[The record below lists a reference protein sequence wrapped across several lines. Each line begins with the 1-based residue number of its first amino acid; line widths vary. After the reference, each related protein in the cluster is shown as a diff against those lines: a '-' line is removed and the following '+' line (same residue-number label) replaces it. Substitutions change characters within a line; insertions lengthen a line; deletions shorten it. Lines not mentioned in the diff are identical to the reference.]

1 MESLQSNTVQES
13 TTASLLYGR
22 IRAACIH
29 LIASG
34 AIAALLFLFFWFRLY
49 AAPLFQAAGG
59 LEIFVTLLAIDVVL
73 GPLMTLIVW
82 KKDWKQ
88 LRRDLAVI
96 AFVQIAALCYGI
108 YTLWIAR
115 PVYIAALVQRFDVVH
130 ATDVHDAEIAASGKS
145 LPWLGPEWV
154 GIKQATDPKE
164 RERVMFASL
173 GGVDY
178 GHFPQHHQPI
188 ENMRDEILK
197 SAQPLVEL
205 KKLNPGEEVAI
216 DRWVERRGAKPDAVV
231 FQGLRARSQDMA
243 VVMDAKTAKVIG
255 IAPFKPWP

>member
-1 MESLQSNTVQES
+1 MLSNQPLPEYSRVLTRVGRARGVCAHLLVS
-13 TTASLLYGR
+13 VAVALTLLALFWFLLYP
-22 IRAACIH
+22 
-29 LIASG
+29 S
-34 AIAALLFLFFWFRLY
+34 
-49 AAPLFQAAGG
+49 PLFQASGG
-59 LEIFVTLLAIDVVL
+59 FALFALLLGVDVTL

-82 KKDWKQ
+82 KRDWVQ
-88 LRRDLAVI
+88 LRKDLAAI
-96 AFVQIAALCYGI
+96 ALVQLAALAYGV
-108 YTLWIAR
+108 YTLYIAR
-115 PVYIAALVQRFDVVH
+115 PVYIAAVGQRFDVVH
-130 ATDVHDAEIAASGKS
+130 ATEIHVADLAASNKL
-145 LPWLGPEWV
+145 LPRFSPEWV

-197 SAQPLVEL
+197 NAQPLVEL
-205 KKLNPGEEVAI
+205 KQLNPGEEVAI

-231 FQGLRARSQDMA
+231 FQGLKARATDMA